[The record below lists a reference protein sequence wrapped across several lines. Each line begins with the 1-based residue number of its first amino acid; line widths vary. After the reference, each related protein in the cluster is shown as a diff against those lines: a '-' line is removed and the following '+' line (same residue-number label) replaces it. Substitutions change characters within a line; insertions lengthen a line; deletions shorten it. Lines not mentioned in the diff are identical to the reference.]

1 MHINPFAIYMHTVY
15 DLYRLRC
22 IKSAIIAPTIT
33 PIAKTDNKLASM
45 DIHGSDIKRNR
56 HISNIN
62 IARRMDT
69 CLIACKALPYPLKT
83 RLYKQKALF
92 AREIYITTP
101 EHQDLAICKA
111 KPVYPPYMGGFWWF

>member
-15 DLYRLRC
+15 ALYRLQC

-33 PIAKTDNKLASM
+33 PIAKTDIKLASM

-62 IARRMDT
+62 IARRMDS
-69 CLIACKALPYPLKT
+69 
-83 RLYKQKALF
+83 
-92 AREIYITTP
+92 IYNR
-101 EHQDLAICKA
+101 
-111 KPVYPPYMGGFWWF
+111 

>member
-1 MHINPFAIYMHTVY
+1 MHSVY
-15 DLYRLRC
+15 DLYRFRC

-62 IARRMDT
+62 IARRMDSIF
-69 CLIACKALPYPLKT
+69 CEMKASPYPLKT
-83 RLYKQKALF
+83 RSYRQKALF
-92 AREIYITTP
+92 TREIYITT
-101 EHQDLAICKA
+101 L
-111 KPVYPPYMGGFWWF
+111 